1 MTKEDMQTLRILF
14 GQGLTDNEIAE
25 KMCYSPLTILFYR
38 RELGLKRKRGGKRIV
53 TEQVLAQMREL
64 HDQGLSYERIANVLN
79 ISRYTVGDYLTG
91 KVKV

>member
-79 ISRYTVGDYLTG
+79 VSRYTVGDYLTG
-91 KVKV
+91 KAKV

>member
-1 MTKEDMQTLRILF
+1 MTSEDLSRLRILF

-25 KMCYSPLTILFYR
+25 KMCYSPLTIMFYR
-38 RELGLKRKRGGKRIV
+38 RELGLKRQRGKKRIV

-64 HDQGLSYERIANVLN
+64 HDQGLSYERIATMLN

-91 KVKV
+91 KAKV

>member
-25 KMCYSPLTILFYR
+25 RMCYSPLTILFYR

-53 TEQVLAQMREL
+53 TEQVLAQMQEL
-64 HDQGLSYERIANVLN
+64 HEKGLSYERIANVLN

>member
-64 HDQGLSYERIANVLN
+64 HDQGLSYERIATVLN

>member
-53 TEQVLAQMREL
+53 TEQVLAQMHEL

>member
-1 MTKEDMQTLRILF
+1 MTGEDLSRLRILF

-25 KMCYSPLTILFYR
+25 KMCYSPLTIKYYR
-38 RELGLKRKRGGKRIV
+38 HEMGLKHKRGNKKIV
-53 TEQVLAQMREL
+53 TAQVLAQMREL

-79 ISRYTVGDYLTG
+79 LSRYTVGDYLTG